1 MSPAAD
7 VLRVV
12 LIGHGR
18 MGRAVEAAAAD
29 RGCVVA
35 GWVDRTAAAGGA
47 GLSRDRLPEADVAI
61 DFSTA
66 DALVENLPRLAELGM
81 DVVVGTTGWSGR
93 EAEMRDA
100 AGRAGIGVVAAAN
113 FSVGVAYFDVLV
125 SEAARRFATHPEFG
139 AWLHEVHHAAK
150 RDAPSGTAIRLKASM
165 EASGFRRPI
174 DVSSTRAGFVPGTH
188 TVGFDGPSETI
199 TLTHAARDR
208 GAFARGALMA
218 ARWVHGRR
226 GWFDLRDVLGL
237 PAPGTQDWNATQPG

>member
-7 VLRVV
+7 VLRIV

-29 RGCVVA
+29 CGCAVA
-35 GWVDRTAAAGGA
+35 GWIDRTTAAGGV
-47 GLSRDRLPEADVAI
+47 GLSRDRMPEADVAI

-66 DALVENLPRLAELGM
+66 EAFVENLPRLAGLGM
-81 DVVVGTTGWSGR
+81 NVVAGTTGWSPC

-100 AGRAGIGVVAAAN
+100 ASRAGIGVVAAAN
-113 FSVGVAYFDVLV
+113 FSIGVAWFDVIV
-125 SEAARRFATHPEFG
+125 AEAARRFAAHPEFG
-139 AWLHEVHHAAK
+139 AWLHETHHAAK

-165 EASGFRRPI
+165 EASGYGRPI

-199 TLTHAARDR
+199 TLTHTARDR

-237 PAPGTQDWNATQPG
+237 ATGGPKP